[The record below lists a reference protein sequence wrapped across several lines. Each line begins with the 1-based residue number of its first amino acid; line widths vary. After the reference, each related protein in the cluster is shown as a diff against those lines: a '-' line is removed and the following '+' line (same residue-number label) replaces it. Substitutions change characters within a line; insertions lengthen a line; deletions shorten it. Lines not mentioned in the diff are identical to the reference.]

1 MSSYLRR
8 STAACA
14 LVASAL
20 APAFLPTAAL
30 AAEADPAA
38 APQSAQTGNDEDRL
52 NDIVVT
58 ATRRD
63 SNLQSTPIAVS
74 AVDSRLIRQASP
86 RDRGDL
92 AAFVPNFS
100 ANTITNFNAASFA
113 MRGVGQTSII
123 VYFEPPVAVLVDD
136 FVVPSVQTQLLDV
149 FDVSQVEVLRGP
161 QGTLFGK
168 NTTGGAVTVRTKRP
182 ELGTIGGRCP
192 GRGGQLRHEALPDRA
207 ERADR
212 RHPGAAFC
220 RRSGE
225 VGRVLPERCVLRPR
239 HRLRRQHV
247 RRPVGLP

>member
-1 MSSYLRR
+1 MMSSYLRR

-86 RDRGDL
+86 RDGREVAEGRNRL
-92 AAFVPNFS
+92 GRALGRNL
-100 ANTITNFNAASFA
+100 
-113 MRGVGQTSII
+113 
-123 VYFEPPVAVLVDD
+123 PP
-136 FVVPSVQTQLLDV
+136 T
-149 FDVSQVEVLRGP
+149 
-161 QGTLFGK
+161 
-168 NTTGGAVTVRTKRP
+168 
-182 ELGTIGGRCP
+182 
-192 GRGGQLRHEALPDRA
+192 
-207 ERADR
+207 
-212 RHPGAAFC
+212 
-220 RRSGE
+220 
-225 VGRVLPERCVLRPR
+225 
-239 HRLRRQHV
+239 
-247 RRPVGLP
+247 